1 MAENLTLLGAGLTV
15 FGALLTLG
23 SHLLLEN
30 TPLTA
35 LGIGTVILGLTFIL
49 TPAHPVPR
57 ETVQAFVKSSCEN
70 VEAILEATG
79 AFMKAFYLPSSERV
93 YAYVP
98 LSPGQSITFEEIA
111 GTAGSLLV
119 RRGGDLGI
127 LIVPPGSVLVNSL
140 AQEGAGGLSS
150 SVEAILTEAS
160 EAAESVKTVEANSMI
175 IVEINR
181 PRLDVEYSRFRTV
194 LGSLPSSMAAQAAA
208 AALMKPVQIFSEENQ
223 GKRILLYL
231 RVLEWTDTPST
242 SQR

>member
-15 FGALLTLG
+15 FGIVLTLS

-79 AFMKAFYLPSSERV
+79 AFMKAFYLPLSERV

-98 LSPGQSITFEEIA
+98 LSTGQSITFKEIA
-111 GTAGSLLV
+111 GTTGSMLV
-119 RRGGDLGI
+119 RSGKNLGI
-127 LIVPPGSVLVNSL
+127 MIVPPGSVLVNSL
-140 AQEGAGGLSS
+140 AQESAGDLSS
-150 SVEAILTEAS
+150 NIEILLTEDS
-160 EAAESVKTVEANSMI
+160 EIAESVKTVETNSMI
-175 IVEINR
+175 VVEINQ
-181 PRLDVEYSRFRTV
+181 PRLDVEYSRFRVV
-194 LGSLPSSMAAQAAA
+194 LGSLPSSIAAQAAA
-208 AALMKPVQIFSEENQ
+208 ATLMKPVQIFSEENQ
-223 GKRILLYL
+223 GKRILLYI
-231 RVLEWTDTPST
+231 RILEWTDTPST